1 MRVKFDHVLPST
13 FGIIKRD
20 LTLHGTRVPL
30 PFSARLSK
38 VQMKMDMY
46 LTIILFPCFD
56 LVVYAPPVS
65 WLIASVRH
73 AGSRTFCLWSPWTLT
88 LVRSNLGTWAWTP
101 SWRGKKRSLAQS
113 LNFWH
118 TYLTWF
124 VRGPNAQIRHPKR
137 PGRLWVLGTSFFTN
151 RYLLPG
157 LQNFRKVLGSTLTIR
172 PQKRR
177 IWA

>member
-113 LNFWH
+113 QL
-118 TYLTWF
+118 L
-124 VRGPNAQIRHPKR
+124 A
-137 PGRLWVLGTSFFTN
+137 
-151 RYLLPG
+151 YLLNRVCEFWG
-157 LQNFRKVLGSTLTIR
+157 RHSSLTVIFCRVFRISEKFWDQL
-172 PQKRR
+172 
-177 IWA
+177 